1 MSLPQIAT
9 VRRFLEEYKLDAV
22 EVLAVLLRTMMAEH
36 VAVRRMID
44 SGALPAEVLEVIEAA
59 EQEAEENC
67 QAPPSVTILEKT
79 HELLGKEPAPIDAG
93 PLAIVAPSAQP
104 PQDSQALSD
113 RWYVVRG
120 DIHELL
126 GRCVDTADAM
136 CDEDQPQERRE
147 AA

>member
-44 SGALPAEVLEVIEAA
+44 SGGLPAEVLEVIEAA
-59 EQEAEENC
+59 EEEAEENC

-79 HELLGKEPAPIDAG
+79 HELLSKKAAPVDAG
-93 PLAIVAPSAQP
+93 ELAIVAPSAP
-104 PQDSQALSD
+104 SPQDSQALND
-113 RWYVVRG
+113 RLSVAHG

-126 GRCVDTADAM
+126 GLCVDTADAM
-136 CDEDQPQERRE
+136 CDEDQPHEHRE